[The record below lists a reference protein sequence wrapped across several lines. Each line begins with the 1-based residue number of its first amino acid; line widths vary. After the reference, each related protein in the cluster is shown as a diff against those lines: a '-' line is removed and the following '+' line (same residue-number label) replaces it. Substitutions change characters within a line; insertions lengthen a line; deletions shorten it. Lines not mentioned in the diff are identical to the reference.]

1 MPAYNFQP
9 QFADAVQSG
18 EKRQTIRA
26 IGKRRHATPG
36 QPIQLYTGMMHKTCR
51 KLIKPDPVC
60 TAVQRVRIEKFPAKN
75 KHDCDF
81 FQMYLDG
88 EVMFK
93 HEVRDLAINDGFDS
107 PEAFFQFFDQTYFK
121 KNGDW
126 PFNGLLIRW

>member
-1 MPAYNFQP
+1 MPAYNFQQ

-60 TAVQRVRIEKFPAKN
+60 TAVQRIRIEKFAGKN
-75 KHDCDF
+75 GEADYF
-81 FQMYLDG
+81 AMYLDG

-126 PFNGLLIRW
+126 PFSGLLIRW